1 MLRCRVRK
9 LWRWFTI
16 THQVA
21 ALVGDDLWD
30 RGVCWG
36 KSGILLASG
45 ERGAHNLMD
54 IIVAPIYAGDIW
66 SGIGLVGTNHGA
78 VGGAAAEGRKIGPGS
93 THVGDIWPDTDVCWR
108 SLVGACVGSVY
119 LVGTNVS

>member
-45 ERGAHNLMD
+45 ERGARNLVD
-54 IIVAPIYAGDIW
+54 I
-66 SGIGLVGTNHGA
+66 VG
-78 VGGAAAEGRKIGPGS
+78 S
-93 THVGDIWPDTDVCWR
+93 LMSVGDIWLGIGSGETDHR
-108 SLVGACVGSVY
+108 SRA
-119 LVGTNVS
+119 GTVVMGREN